1 MLKMRKS
8 DLATIFEE
16 QSFGQK
22 CSISLSFS
30 EVMSAFENDF
40 PVRFSFYSFL
50 FKGYLTLFFVVDKN
64 PVYKKT
70 KAILKKN

>member
-50 FKGYLTLFFVVDKN
+50 FKGYLTLFFYKN
-64 PVYKKT
+64 PVYKK
-70 KAILKKN
+70 ALKVGCC